1 MLRIYGLNVS
11 APDHRNVIVYTNVV
25 FTVIVNG
32 CGLMDLI
39 TVKMDYLIEFYDFLS
54 MICGGYIFV
63 FVLIK

>member
-1 MLRIYGLNVS
+1 
-11 APDHRNVIVYTNVV
+11 
-25 FTVIVNG
+25 
-32 CGLMDLI
+32 MDLF